1 MGVNARAILTG
12 ETATLD
18 LLEFIYGCKA
28 SSDVR
33 LVPTGDG
40 GFRLCFNW
48 LNEVHMLQVDDNGS
62 CQRDYENIYPHK
74 STLHQLKVLGFC

>member
-28 SSDVR
+28 SSNVR

-40 GFRLCFNW
+40 DFRLCFNW

-74 STLHQLKVLGFC
+74 APYISLRC

>member
-1 MGVNARAILTG
+1 MGVNAKAILTG

-28 SSDVR
+28 SSNVR

-48 LNEVHMLQVDDNGS
+48 LNESSGDISSNGIEIIDPS
-62 CQRDYENIYPHK
+62 
-74 STLHQLKVLGFC
+74 L

>member
-28 SSDVR
+28 SSNVR

-40 GFRLCFNW
+40 GFRLCLTGLMKSICFRSMIT
-48 LNEVHMLQVDDNGS
+48 EVAKETMRIFTRTKAPYISLR
-62 CQRDYENIYPHK
+62 C
-74 STLHQLKVLGFC
+74 